1 VGYWFFGRA
10 LGTWALDGERFMA
23 DSREEA
29 GMGIA
34 QKNVNHFPT
43 PYGCLT
49 QMVIVIGALAALVFS
64 ATAVAAVWK

>member
-1 VGYWFFGRA
+1 
-10 LGTWALDGERFMA
+10 MA